1 MIKTLRAGD
10 IASGIFLVVIGGV
23 TLIAALQI
31 RSSIGGMLHPATLP
45 VILAV
50 VLVVGGA
57 WLIVRALSKSYT
69 DKPIEWPDRVGWQN
83 WGVALAMMALYA
95 ALMQPLG
102 FLLTTLL
109 FITAFIWYFGKYR
122 TWVAFAWGLG
132 TVLFIYVL
140 FIWLLQMAFP
150 SGILPF

>member
-1 MIKTLRAGD
+1 LIKTLRAGD
-10 IASGIFLVVIGGV
+10 IASGIFLVIIGGV

-45 VILAV
+45 VILAGL
-50 VLVVGGA
+50 LVVGGG
-57 WLIVRALSKSYT
+57 WLIVRARAKSYT
-69 DKPIEWPDRVGWQN
+69 DQPIDWPSREGWRN
-83 WGVALAMMALYA
+83 WGVALAMMMLYA

-109 FITAFIWYFGKYR
+109 FITAFIWYFGKSK

-150 SGILPF
+150 AGILPF

>member
-1 MIKTLRAGD
+1 LIKTLRAGD
-10 IASGIFLVVIGGV
+10 TASGVFLILIGGI
-23 TLIAALQI
+23 TLIAAMQI

-45 VILAV
+45 VILGAM
-50 VLVVGGA
+50 LVAGGG
-57 WLIVRALSKSYT
+57 WLIFRARAKSYT
-69 DKPIEWPDRVGWQN
+69 DKPIEWPDRAGWRN
-83 WGVALAMMALYA
+83 WGVALAMMMLYA

-102 FLLTTLL
+102 FLLTTLV
-109 FITAFIWYFGKYR
+109 FITAFIWYFGKYK

>member
-10 IASGIFLVVIGGV
+10 IASGVFLIVVGAV
-23 TLIAALQI
+23 TFAAALQI
-31 RSSIGGMLHPATLP
+31 RSAIGGMLHPATLP
-45 VILAV
+45 VILAG

-57 WLIVRALSKSYT
+57 WLIVRARAHAYT
-69 DKPIEWPDRVGWQN
+69 DQPIEWPSREGWRN
-83 WGVALAMMALYA
+83 WGVALAMMMLYA
-95 ALMQPLG
+95 ALMPPLG
-102 FLLTTLL
+102 FLLTT
-109 FITAFIWYFGKYR
+109 FVFVTAFIWYFGKSK

-132 TVLFIYVL
+132 AALFIYVL